1 MNKIGQ
7 VRWSKFS
14 APFQDYGLV
23 YLLLIYTFASL
34 CTYLILWPFLA
45 VIECICCC
53 ALINRH
59 LALSNLKEKVWPEV
73 KVLQQSLLKKK
84 QNKTSK
90 TTTKASIKK
99 QGCKSSQPEQVK

>member
-1 MNKIGQ
+1 
-7 VRWSKFS
+7 
-14 APFQDYGLV
+14 
-23 YLLLIYTFASL
+23 
-34 CTYLILWPFLA
+34 
-45 VIECICCC
+45 
-53 ALINRH
+53 
-59 LALSNLKEKVWPEV
+59 V